1 MRSRAARL
9 SSGAAACLALGAAA
23 FFLLRSEK
31 EIAGRRAAVRAF
43 DMRAWEAADALADAR
58 GGEQAYVAAG
68 QSVVFWAPKV
78 AGLLQTASAA
88 IDDLRQAAA
97 TDEARR
103 ALIDA
108 AASVTELGNVEK
120 RARDYLASPQQLMAA
135 DVIFAEGVESATTA
149 ARQVEAA
156 RTAEVQGFDAFE
168 AIARRM
174 QASGLVVSA
183 GLALAIVIALAFVP
197 PVAMRS
203 QAETKRDAGGDAAP
217 TVWDARLSDAAPHG
231 REPPAE
237 ASVGERAE
245 AAATISKLQ
254 EAADLCTEFGRVGDV
269 TALTRLLARGAD
281 AMSATGMVVWLGN
294 ADGGDLRPV
303 LAHGYTSKAVARM
316 PPLARSAGNAA
327 AAAYRTAA
335 LQVVR
340 PPSSTS
346 TGAVVAPLISPD
358 GCIGAL
364 SAELSGGAEASA
376 SVQALATILAAQLA
390 GVLAPSVAPPA
401 REEATA

>member
-23 FFLLRSEK
+23 FFLVRSEK
-31 EIAGRRAAVRAF
+31 QIASRRGAVRAF
-43 DMRAWEAADALADAR
+43 DVHAREATDALADAR
-58 GGEQAYVAAG
+58 AGAQAYVAAG

-135 DVIFAEGVESATTA
+135 DVIFAEGVETATAA

-156 RTAEVQGFDAFE
+156 RTAEVDGFDAFE
-168 AIARRM
+168 TVGRRR
-174 QASGLVVSA
+174 QAYGLVASA
-183 GLALAIVIALAFVP
+183 GLALAIVIALAFVGPASMRGQTEAGHASGDGAAPAVWDGSLDAEPRHLQP
-197 PVAMRS
+197 PA
-203 QAETKRDAGGDAAP
+203 DAA
-217 TVWDARLSDAAPHG
+217 T
-231 REPPAE
+231 
-237 ASVGERAE
+237 GERAD
-245 AAATISKLQ
+245 AAAMISKLQ

-269 TALTRLLARGAD
+269 TALNRLLARGAD

-294 ADGGDLRPV
+294 AAGADLRPV
-303 LAHGYTSKAVARM
+303 LAHGYTPKAMLRM

-340 PPSSTS
+340 PLSSTS
-346 TGAVVAPLISPD
+346 TGAVVAPLISAE

-364 SAELSGGAEASA
+364 SAELSGGAESSR

-390 GVLAPSVAPPA
+390 GVLAPSAAAPA